1 MPDHNVEKESQTTSC
16 RIQQDSTLGPLRT
29 SQYINDLRH
38 SSSFFDQMILLA
50 KQKMKM

>member
-1 MPDHNVEKESQTTSC
+1 MPDHNVGKESQTTSC
-16 RIQQDSTLGPLRT
+16 RIQQGSTLGPLLT

-38 SSSFFDQMILLA
+38 TSSFFDQMILLA